1 MAVVAPTPAVQIA
14 SLYVA
19 IFNRAPDQAGL
30 NAWVAQLAAGKS
42 FASIAAGFTSH
53 EVFTTGIGTLSN
65 AAYVAAL
72 YTNVLGSAGDAAGTA
87 AWVALL
93 NGGASKS
100 DVAAAFVQSAL
111 TVDIAALQASGALSA
126 ADAAAA
132 QIRQDTLTN
141 KANAGVYFANTLGTA
156 SNLSANTVTS
166 SKAGLLADP
175 AYNASVNAIANVTN
189 TAASLTAAKDAI
201 NVAVGTGNPIT
212 ALLGQTLTLTLNQDT
227 LVGGLSND
235 TFVANALNNAGA
247 LINSLQNADNL
258 NGGAGTD
265 TLKATLVEA
274 ATVAPT
280 LTNIENVNVS
290 LANGAAILDLTN
302 ATGVTTV
309 TVTGS
314 TVAPGTNSVQGL
326 GNIAN
331 VAVTNQVVGA
341 VLAGST
347 ATTLGL
353 TLDTIGKAPL
363 TVGGTPV
370 TVTAVDLAAA
380 GASSTATTLNLT
392 ANNAFASVSAG
403 ATGTSV
409 VKNLSVAASGVNSID
424 LTTGTASIAST
435 VTSATI
441 TGAGSVTLVGTLAA
455 ATTLNASANLGGV
468 TATVANTAI
477 TVTGGAGNDSITST
491 GILAATA
498 NYNLGAG
505 NDTFTIGG
513 AQAAAGAVVN
523 GGDGTDTLVVTNST
537 YLNSFSKAAY
547 IGFETLQVNSLGAA
561 ATTVTVDPTLLTGIT
576 AYKVGASTGAVALTN
591 LAAAPTVTVAGN
603 VAGTAGLA
611 LTLKDATGTADVATV
626 TLDNGVTVA
635 STTVLAD
642 GVSVSKLSAAGVETI
657 NLHSNGLL
665 NSVTGGATAA
675 ANSVTNDATANTTLS
690 KVVID
695 GSQAINFVTGASTK
709 VLTVDASTATGK
721 VGVDASAAT
730 AVTNINGGTAA
741 DTIKAG
747 TAGGVIYGG
756 AGGDSITLGA
766 GADTIVYKSAN
777 DSKIAL
783 VAGVANAAL
792 IDSVTAFTTGT
803 DKIDLTALG
812 FTAATDKVV
821 FSATAAD
828 VTAALALATAQ
839 NYTDSTGT
847 ARGVL
852 AVTVGADTYA
862 FVDANHD
869 HKFDAATD
877 LVIKVTGTVTT
888 SDVVFG

>member
-1 MAVVAPTPAVQIA
+1 
-14 SLYVA
+14 LYVA

-30 NAWVAQLAAGKS
+30 NAWVAQLNAGKS
-42 FASIAAGFTSH
+42 FADIAAGFTSH

-72 YTNVLGSAGDAAGTA
+72 YTNVLGSAGDAAGIA
-87 AWVALL
+87 AWTALL
-93 NGGASKS
+93 NGGASKAS
-100 DVAAAFVQSAL
+100 VAASFVQSAL

-141 KANAGVYFANTLGTA
+141 KANAGVFFANTLGAA

-175 AYNASVNAIANVTN
+175 AYNASVNAIAGVTN
-189 TAASLTAAKDAI
+189 TAASLQAAKDAI

-235 TFVANALNNAGA
+235 TFTANVLQNNAGV
-247 LINSLQNADNL
+247 LTDSLQTADNL

-265 TLKATLVEA
+265 TLKATLTNSAGA
-274 ATVAPT
+274 AVAPT

-290 LANGAAILDLTN
+290 FANAAAELSLLN
-302 ATGVTTV
+302 ATGVTTA
-309 TVTGS
+309 TITGS
-314 TVAPGTNSVQGL
+314 TTTGL
-326 GNIAN
+326 LSNVGAIAN
-331 VAVTNQVVGA
+331 LAVTNQASNATFTGA
-341 VLAGST
+341 T
-347 ATTLGL
+347 ATTLGV
-353 TLDTIGKAPL
+353 TLDTIGKAPT
-363 TVGGTPV
+363 TVGGAPAL
-370 TVTAVDLAAA
+370 VTAVALGAAA
-380 GASSTATTLNLT
+380 ASTLNVT
-392 ANNAFASVSAG
+392 ANNAFASV

-409 VKNLSVAASGVNSID
+409 VKNLSVAAAGANSID
-424 LTTGTASIAST
+424 LTTGATSIAST

-441 TGAGSVTLVGTLAA
+441 TGAGSVALVGTLAA
-455 ATTLNASANLGGV
+455 LTSLNASANLGGV
-468 TATVANTAI
+468 TATVSNLAT
-477 TVTGGAGNDSITST
+477 TVTGGAGADSISFSNALVATS
-491 GILAATA
+491 
-498 NYNLGAG
+498 NVQLGAG

-513 AQAAAGAVVN
+513 AGAVGAIVN
-523 GGDGTDTLVVTNST
+523 GGDGTDTLVVTDSTFINAASKAT
-537 YLNSFSKAAY
+537 YLN
-547 IGFETLQVNSLGAA
+547 FETLQVNSLGAVG
-561 ATTVTVDPTLLTGIT
+561 TTVSVDPTLLTGIT
-576 AYKVGASTGAVALTN
+576 SYKVGASTGAVAFTN

-603 VAGTAGLA
+603 ITGTAGLA
-611 LTLKDATGTADVATV
+611 LTLKDATGTADVANV
-626 TLDNGVTVA
+626 TLDNGTTVA
-635 STTVLAD
+635 STTVVSN
-642 GVSVSKLSAAGVETI
+642 GVSVNLLTAAGVETI

-665 NSVTGGATAA
+665 NSVTGGATAT
-675 ANSVTNDATANTTLS
+675 ANSVTNDATNNTTLS

-695 GSQAINFVTGASTK
+695 GSQAINFVTGASAK

-721 VGVDASAAT
+721 VGIDASAAT

-747 TAGGVIYGG
+747 TVGGVIYGG
-756 AGGDSITLGA
+756 AAGDNITLGG

-783 VAGVANAAL
+783 VSGVANAAL
-792 IDSVTAFTTGT
+792 IDNVTGFTTGT
-803 DKIDLTALG
+803 DKIDLTGLG

-821 FSATAAD
+821 VSLTAAD

-839 NYTDSTGT
+839 NYLDTTGT

-877 LVIKVTGTVTT
+877 LVVKLTGTASIATG
-888 SDVVFG
+888 DVVFG